1 MSDEENVVTK
11 SEEEVKPSEEEEKE
25 IEKETEKE
33 TDIVTIGDDAPPA
46 EEDSSVIK
54 HMRQVHK
61 DVKTENRELKE
72 KLAAATSPDESIVLG
87 PKPTLENC
95 EYDAEKLGTE
105 LDQWYAKK
113 ETISKAKAQ
122 TDQVRQQE
130 DVEWQKKVDAYNEK
144 KTGLNVPD
152 YEEAEKNVHVT
163 FSDTQQGLIIQG
175 ADNPALVVYALGK
188 NPARAEEL
196 AAIKDPVKF
205 VAAMSRLET
214 KMKITKRHAETKPE
228 EILTGSGPII
238 SGDSTLD
245 ALRKE
250 ADKTGDYSK
259 VVEYKRKTA

>member
-1 MSDEENVVTK
+1 MSEEKVDEKVDEKVETKPPEEGEINVV
-11 SEEEVKPSEEEEKE
+11 S
-25 IEKETEKE
+25 
-33 TDIVTIGDDAPPA
+33 IGDDVPPA

-72 KLAAATSPDESIVLG
+72 KLAAAINTDESVVLG
-87 PKPTLENC
+87 SKPTLENC
-95 EYDAEKLGTE
+95 EYDTGKFEAE
-105 LDQWYAKK
+105 LDQWHSKK

-122 TDQVRQQE
+122 MDQVKKQE
-130 DVEWQKKVDAYNEK
+130 NVEWQKKVDVYNEK
-144 KTGLNVPD
+144 KAGLNVPD
-152 YEEAEKNVHVT
+152 YEEAEKSVHVT

-188 NPARAEEL
+188 NPARAEKL

-228 EILTGSGPII
+228 EVIMGSGPII
-238 SGDSTLD
+238 SGDSTLE

-250 ADKTGDYSK
+250 ADKTGDYTK
-259 VVEYKRKTA
+259 VIEYKRKIAS